1 MLKFNDNNILTGY
14 IKQLLHSFNLP
25 KCKVFNSL
33 TDMKNY
39 FNDKE
44 GIAII
49 RKYKMNS
56 DYLVYIKNG
65 LIINETKYLFNYE
78 YQNITTNLSLFNNL
92 YDSRTHEYLGE
103 YLRFLRDYRD
113 LNLMS
118 LYNCYSDNYLT
129 DKNYKYIL
137 IPVKYNTIYSI
148 AFDCNKMDYYFGF
161 EKDVINI
168 RKKFQ
173 ESIDIESKSLTT
185 FSVPF
190 IITTPK
196 NQDLFKESLFKLIIR
211 VPISNNNPISI
222 IEGFDLSS
230 TNDKVLNNSY
240 SKIQFNFDK
249 ENNYDNVNLLNYI
262 SNLELFNEKSNI
274 VNSVPFADK
283 LISYLTNLTIIPR
296 DIISKNVIDAKYK
309 ALTRYGNNGNN
320 AHIPSKIGKLN
331 DSFTNNDKIRFI
343 DAYQQ
348 KFAKNLNQ
356 FDILGY
362 VDKDIEY
369 ALDDESRTPGE

>member
-33 TDMKNY
+33 IDMKNY
-39 FNDKE
+39 FSDKE

-173 ESIDIESKSLTT
+173 ESADIESKSLTT

-190 IITTPK
+190 TITTPK

-211 VPISNNNPISI
+211 VPLSNNNPISI

-274 VNSVPFADK
+274 VNSMPFADK

-296 DIISKNVIDAKYK
+296 DIISKNIIDAKYK
-309 ALTRYGNNGNN
+309 ALTRYGNNGND

>member
-33 TDMKNY
+33 IDMKNY
-39 FNDKE
+39 FSDKE

-65 LIINETKYLFNYE
+65 LIINETKYLFNSE

-173 ESIDIESKSLTT
+173 ESADIESKSLTT

-190 IITTPK
+190 TITTPK

-211 VPISNNNPISI
+211 VPLSNNNPISI

>member
-33 TDMKNY
+33 IDMKNY
-39 FNDKE
+39 FSDKE

-173 ESIDIESKSLTT
+173 ESADIESKSLTT

-190 IITTPK
+190 TITTPK

-211 VPISNNNPISI
+211 VPLSNNNPISI

>member
-33 TDMKNY
+33 IDMKNY
-39 FNDKE
+39 FGDKE

-173 ESIDIESKSLTT
+173 ESIGIESKSLTT

-211 VPISNNNPISI
+211 VPLSNNNPISI

>member
-33 TDMKNY
+33 IDMKNY
-39 FNDKE
+39 FSDKE

-173 ESIDIESKSLTT
+173 ESADIESKSLTT

-190 IITTPK
+190 TITTPK

-211 VPISNNNPISI
+211 VPLSNNNPISI

-296 DIISKNVIDAKYK
+296 DIISKNIIDAKYK

>member
-33 TDMKNY
+33 IDMKNY
-39 FNDKE
+39 FSDKE

-173 ESIDIESKSLTT
+173 ESIGIESKSLTT

-211 VPISNNNPISI
+211 VPLSNNNPISI